1 MPLASGRSPAT
12 VSNNIRELHT
22 GKTYAHTTA
31 KFGKQ
36 RANRQAIAIALNEAR
51 KSRAGGGGTF
61 GGGPMAVPAT
71 PAPSPS
77 VPQTPF
83 GPPAA
88 AITPAPQTHGEL
100 AAPGTVST
108 SPAPTPPPGGIAA
121 PFGPPASAAT
131 IPAPLTHSVAATGV
145 SRPASTFVSAP
156 MLPQSPIPA
165 IATPTPNLTQPQ
177 PAPTPPSGFGGPVG
191 TPAYQPWWQQ
201 MGLKTGGR
209 ADGGAGSF
217 NMANAPHVG
226 MTGPA
231 AYPARAM
238 MRNMTRG
245 ALLTST
251 PGRADAHRTFVP
263 SGSYVI
269 PADVVSGRGQG
280 NTLNGAGVLSHMFG
294 MGPMGEKGGPYG
306 SGLPKMGGG
315 KGMKSMM
322 PKPPKL
328 QTSILSASGGGK
340 EGDQMLGAPVP
351 VNLSGGE
358 VVVPPEHLLETFRR
372 VFPGKNYTLKQIH
385 AMMDQWVLDER
396 KRHRK
401 TLAKLPGPAKD

>member
-1 MPLASGRSPAT
+1 MPLVSGRSPAT
-12 VSNNIRELHT
+12 VSDNIRELHT
-22 GKTYAHTTA
+22 GKTYAHTAA
-31 KFGKQ
+31 KFGKD
-36 RANRQAIAIALNEAR
+36 RANQQAVAIALNEAR
-51 KSRAGGGGTF
+51 KSRAGGGGAF
-61 GGGPMAVPAT
+61 GSPAPAA
-71 PAPSPS
+71 PAPSQS
-77 VPQTPF
+77 QPQTQPAS
-83 GPPAA
+83 GVLPALITAPVSSPVVAPGQPNPTPAIAYNPATAPANVAPAA
-88 AITPAPQTHGEL
+88 TSVTAPAPVFS
-100 AAPGTVST
+100 APSGGVSGPAT
-108 SPAPTPPPGGIAA
+108 MINPAPTPSIA
-121 PFGPPASAAT
+121 
-131 IPAPLTHSVAATGV
+131 
-145 SRPASTFVSAP
+145 
-156 MLPQSPIPA
+156 M
-165 IATPTPNLTQPQ
+165 PTPNLTQPSNSSS
-177 PAPTPPSGFGGPVG
+177 TFGGG
-191 TPAYQPWWQQ
+191 TSSTIPWWQQ
-201 MGLKTGGR
+201 RVNGMGFKTGGR

-245 ALLTST
+245 ALLTAT

-306 SGLPKMGGG
+306 VGMPKMGGG

-340 EGDQMLGAPVP
+340 EGGDQMLGAPVP

-385 AMMDQWVLDER
+385 AMMDQWVLNER
-396 KRHRK
+396 KHHRK